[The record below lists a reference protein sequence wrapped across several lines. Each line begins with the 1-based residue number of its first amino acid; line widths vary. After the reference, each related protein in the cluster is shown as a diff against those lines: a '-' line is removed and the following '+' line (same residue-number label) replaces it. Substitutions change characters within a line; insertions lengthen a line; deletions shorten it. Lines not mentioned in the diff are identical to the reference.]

1 VYSSTRCGDCRE
13 AKRFLD
19 QHGIAYET
27 VEIDHDPA
35 AAAELEQ
42 RTGKRGVPTFVLDSE
57 RWVRAYVPRQ
67 GFDRVGMTELLGL
80 A

>member
-1 VYSSTRCGDCRE
+1 MPDRPFTTLTVYSSTRCGDCRE

-35 AAAELEQ
+35 PA
-42 RTGKRGVPTFVLDSE
+42 
-57 RWVRAYVPRQ
+57 
-67 GFDRVGMTELLGL
+67 
-80 A
+80 